1 MCLAVPAEVMEILDN
16 DLGTI
21 DVGGVKT
28 RVNLSLVDGV
38 SVGDFVLVHAGFA
51 IEKVDETEARK
62 TMELFEQLEQLAGF
76 DEVP

>member
-1 MCLAVPAEVMEILDN
+1 MCLAVPAEVVEMLDN

-21 DVGGVKT
+21 EVGGAKS
-28 RVNLSLVDGV
+28 RVSLSLVDGV

-51 IEKVDETEARK
+51 IEIIDETEARK
-62 TMELFEQLEQLAGF
+62 TMELFEQLEQLAGP